1 MKNIITCLLA
11 TIGLTTAC
19 AQHNYSDTNVQG
31 FAELVADTNV
41 VVLDVRT
48 AREFAEGHLERAIN
62 VDYYQSDFVEK
73 AKATLPLDKTI
84 AVYCRSGRRSA
95 GAAGKLGDDGYKLV
109 NLKGGIIAWKEA
121 NMPIMIMSA
130 MAVQAQTSPMAKKE
144 MADIRKQYAEA
155 KREAGTGP
163 TKEVITYYHRVAYDE
178 GAEMSFH
185 RPFFIT
191 RKFNVAAREFY
202 QEFLYDK
209 AGNLKFF
216 FEKNP
221 DGETRFY
228 YCSDDVYDIIN
239 GAMSMDCAFANRLS
253 SELMDAFYIIRNRN
267 WD

>member
-1 MKNIITCLLA
+1 MKNILFTIVLL
-11 TIGLTTAC
+11 L
-19 AQHNYSDTNVQG
+19 S
-31 FAELVADTNV
+31 
-41 VVLDVRT
+41 
-48 AREFAEGHLERAIN
+48 AI
-62 VDYYQSDFVEK
+62 S
-73 AKATLPLDKTI
+73 
-84 AVYCRSGRRSA
+84 
-95 GAAGKLGDDGYKLV
+95 
-109 NLKGGIIAWKEA
+109 
-121 NMPIMIMSA
+121 
-130 MAVQAQTSPMAKKE
+130 VQAQTTPEAKKE
-144 MADIRKQYAEA
+144 VADIRKQYAEA
-155 KREAGTGP
+155 KQEMEALDKKEQQGQPSNKTVFNSSYNEAGVGP
-163 TKEVITYYHRVAYDE
+163 AKEVITYYYQEAYDE
-178 GAEMSFH
+178 EAEIPFH

-253 SELMDAFYIIRNRN
+253 SELMDAFNIIRNRN